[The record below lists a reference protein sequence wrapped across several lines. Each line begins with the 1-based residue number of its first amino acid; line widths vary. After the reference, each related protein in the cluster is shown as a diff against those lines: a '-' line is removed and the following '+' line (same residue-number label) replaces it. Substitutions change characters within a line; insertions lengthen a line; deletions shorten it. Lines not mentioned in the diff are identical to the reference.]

1 MQMKC
6 SNYTVCN
13 YEDSKRG
20 LSKISAPSS
29 ESDDMR
35 AAFGSKDEW
44 FQNGKVPL
52 HHVGID
58 GFSWTMAI
66 AGGVSTSSVESN
78 VAMFRRIYFAM
89 FRLFLALVQLSCNI
103 LTLDIAANTLA
114 GTGSLAASTTALLA
128 IYRSRTM

>member
-1 MQMKC
+1 MQQL
-6 SNYTVCN
+6 NYTVCN
-13 YEDSKRG
+13 YEDCKRG

-44 FQNGKVPL
+44 SQNGKVPL

-66 AGGVSTSSVESN
+66 AGGVSTSSVI
-78 VAMFRRIYFAM
+78 FYFAM
-89 FRLFLALVQLSCNI
+89 FRFFFGFGSTSCNI

-128 IYRSRTM
+128 IYRSRTT

>member
-89 FRLFLALVQLSCNI
+89 FRLFFGFGSTFLQHPHFGYCRKHTRRYWFAGGKYNS
-103 LTLDIAANTLA
+103 IACDL
-114 GTGSLAASTTALLA
+114 
-128 IYRSRTM
+128 